1 MAYSCKFVEKSAM
14 KTRIEIIQEILDKIY
29 DSSDIFDNDDVPYIP
44 YSPYSSWFSFPNR
57 SPMKCLMIN
66 SGYNA
71 NWHRSRYSLKY

>member
-44 YSPYSSWFSFPNR
+44 YRYDTTTD
-57 SPMKCLMIN
+57 KLMSQYASVII
-66 SGYNA
+66 SHKSEDIDVVIMEGYI
-71 NWHRSRYSLKY
+71 SR